1 MCLSVSA
8 ADPRV
13 PQSAREIPVLANV
26 DVVVVG
32 GTVGAV
38 AAATAARDA
47 GASVYLVAP
56 RTYLGEDLCGTL
68 HLWQEDPESAG
79 PLARKLLGKG
89 NPMPPMHVK
98 RVLSKALLDR
108 EIPFL
113 FGTTACDVLRE
124 GNGELAG
131 VVIAD
136 RAGRQAIVA
145 KAVIDATER
154 GTVARLAGADVK
166 GPTSGTLAAE
176 RVILLDAA
184 MPVTKDTKRI
194 PFASGKLWLAYEVH
208 ELSLAYPDF
217 GLASLA
223 QAEQEARDASYRKG
237 QFRASE
243 RVRVIWPDSI
253 VGEPS
258 DPLAA
263 RGVPGMYVLGICAD
277 LPRGEAAQLVQAAK
291 AESLGTKLGQ
301 TVAAYAK
308 PRPASTT
315 VRLSPVPNQKP
326 EPAPATAL
334 QGAEDTGEE
343 HGHKRDPKAPQ
354 GAQHTSP
361 GRQPWVGDAPTRP
374 DLPHALPASQTT
386 NGLAHCDIHEPL
398 RGARPASEPNETIP
412 AAASSL
418 PVLTEVDVL
427 VVGGGT
433 TGAPAAIAAAR
444 RGAKVLVVEFQEGLG
459 GTGTLGMIGKVYHG
473 RDVGFSKEVP
483 FPNREFRVE
492 DKMEWFRHE
501 IRQAGG
507 DVWLGVGSC
516 GVVME
521 GNRVHGAV
529 VANAEGRG
537 AVLAKVV
544 IDATGNADVAA
555 AGGAACMVSGQGD
568 DIAVQGAGLPVRPPN
583 GFYVN
588 SDYLLVDETDMV
600 DMWRALAG
608 ALQTM
613 RADAYDTGSLLQT
626 RERRRIVGDHVLRYL
641 DQIAERTYPDSI
653 VFSASDYDSH
663 GYPSSPYFALIPH
676 DEKTMK
682 LNHPAPGGSCYTPYR
697 CLLPK
702 GLDGIL
708 VVGLGISMERDASAM
723 VRMQRDLHNQ
733 GYAAGVAATMA
744 VQQGITPRDIPIRE
758 LQRHLVETGALPD
771 AVLKHEDSFPLPET
785 AVTQAVADLA
795 LDGSKQRQQVCHALA
810 VVLTHADLALPLL
823 RRAHAEETG
832 PTRLYYARVLGMLG
846 APEVAA
852 ELVAALRDTKEWE
865 PRILQGSMAEYA
877 HLPSPTD
884 GLILALAHAGDR
896 AAVPVLLEKLAT
908 LDASVPLSHH
918 RALALALER
927 LGDPRAAQPLAEL
940 LAKPGMAGHAM
951 TRVQP
956 LHDRNQKRRQRL
968 APLREIVLAQALY
981 RCGDWQGVGQR
992 ALAAYTHDL
1001 RGILS
1006 RHAAYILAHP

>member
-1 MCLSVSA
+1 
-8 ADPRV
+8 
-13 PQSAREIPVLANV
+13 
-26 DVVVVG
+26 
-32 GTVGAV
+32 
-38 AAATAARDA
+38 
-47 GASVYLVAP
+47 
-56 RTYLGEDLCGTL
+56 
-68 HLWQEDPESAG
+68 
-79 PLARKLLGKG
+79 
-89 NPMPPMHVK
+89 MHVK

-113 FGTTACDVLRE
+113 FGTTACDVLRDKD
-124 GNGELAG
+124 GEVAG
-131 VVIAD
+131 VVIAN

-145 KAVIDATER
+145 KAVVDATER

-166 GPTSGTLAAE
+166 GPTSGTLVAE
-176 RVILLDAA
+176 RVLLLDAA
-184 MPVTKDTKRI
+184 TPVAEGTKRI
-194 PFASGKLWLAYEVH
+194 PFGSGKLSLTYEVH
-208 ELSLAYPDF
+208 ELSLVYPDF

-223 QAEQEARDASYRKG
+223 RAEQKARDASYRKG

-243 RVRVIWPDSI
+243 RVRVIWPDTI
-253 VGEPS
+253 AGEPS
-258 DPLAA
+258 NPLAV
-263 RGVPGMYVLGICAD
+263 RGVPGMHVLGICAD
-277 LPRGEAAQLVQAAK
+277 LPRKEAADLIQTAR
-291 AESLGTKLGQ
+291 AEALGTELGR
-301 TVAAYAK
+301 TVAAFAGT
-308 PRPASTT
+308 RPDPQA
-315 VRLSPVPNQKP
+315 VRLLPVPNGSP
-326 EPAPATAL
+326 EPSTDGASVAAPN
-334 QGAEDTGEE
+334 GAG
-343 HGHKRDPKAPQ
+343 
-354 GAQHTSP
+354 HTSP
-361 GRQPWVGDAPTRP
+361 GRQPWVGDAPARR
-374 DLPHALPASQTT
+374 DLPHALHTSQAKPDEEQAEACTT
-386 NGLAHCDIHEPL
+386 NSLSNCDVREPL
-398 RGARPASEPNETIP
+398 RGARPASEPTETIP
-412 AAASSL
+412 AAGTTL
-418 PVLTEVDVL
+418 PVLAEADVL

-444 RGAKVLVVEFQEGLG
+444 RGARVLVVEFQEGLG

-483 FPNREFRVE
+483 FPNRELRVE

-521 GNRVHGAV
+521 GHRVRGAV
-529 VANAEGRG
+529 VASAEGRG

-555 AGGAACMVSGQGD
+555 AGGAACIVSGQGD
-568 DIAVQGAGLPVRPPN
+568 DIAVQGAGLPVRPPS

-702 GLDGIL
+702 GMDGIL

-744 VQQGITPRDIPIRE
+744 VQQGIAPRDIPIRE
-758 LQRHLVETGALPD
+758 LQRHLVETGALPK
-771 AVLKHEDSFPLPET
+771 AVLEQEDSFPLSET

-795 LDGSKQRQQVCHALA
+795 LDGSKQRKQVCHALA
-810 VVLTHADLALPLL
+810 MVLTHADLALPLL
-823 RRAHAEETG
+823 RRAHAEATG

-852 ELVAALRDTKEWE
+852 ELVAALREVKEWE

-884 GLILALAHAGDR
+884 GLILALAHTGDR
-896 AAVPVLLEKLAT
+896 AAIPILLEKLAT

-918 RALALALER
+918 RALALALEQ

-951 TRVQP
+951 IRVQP

-968 APLREIVLAQALY
+968 APLREIILAQALY
-981 RCGDWQGVGQR
+981 RCGDWEGVGQR